1 MCIAGKYIVRFYKVK
16 QIVLEFS
23 PSYGRLTAL
32 FAMTAEKKKIMLLG
46 GLRYLL
52 PVIRTAHKLGLHVIT
67 CDYLPDNIAHRY
79 SDEYHNVSIIDKEA
93 VLKLAQELRIDGI
106 MSFAVDPGVVTAA
119 YVAEKMGLPNVGPYE
134 SVCILQDKARFREF
148 LRAHQFNCPWS
159 YGFDSVEDAMA
170 AVSQFSWPAIV
181 KPTDSAGSK
190 GVSRVN
196 NNAELLPALRFAME
210 SSLGGHIIVEEYIEK
225 VGDTTGSDSFSIDG
239 KFEFY
244 SFDNQHFD
252 SNSINPF
259 TPSAHSW
266 HSTMSAERQQILK
279 RELQRLIT
287 LLGMKTSIFNVEA
300 RVGVDGKVYIMEVSP
315 RGGGN
320 RLAEVI
326 QLATGVPLIENA
338 VRASVGMPLLDMQ
351 DSHYQDNWLLLM
363 IHSDRDGEFNE
374 LHIHPHYQKY
384 IVEQDLWVSSGDKVR
399 AFRGANDAIGTLIL
413 KCDTMEQV
421 EFACSNASEIVRVI
435 TT

>member
-1 MCIAGKYIVRFYKVK
+1 M
-16 QIVLEFS
+16 LEFS

-32 FAMTAEKKKIMLLG
+32 FAMTEEKKKIMLLG

-52 PVIRTAHKLGLHVIT
+52 PVIRTAHELGLHVIT

-159 YGFDSVEDAMA
+159 YGFNSVEAAMA
-170 AVSQFSWPAIV
+170 ALSQFSWPAIV
-181 KPTDSAGSK
+181 KPTDAAGSK
-190 GVSRVN
+190 GVSRVDSEQ
-196 NNAELLPALRFAME
+196 ELLPALHLAME
-210 SSLGGHIIVEEYIEK
+210 HSLGGHIIVEEYIEK
-225 VGDTTGSDSFSIDG
+225 CGCSSGSDCFVEDGRLVFESFASQR
-239 KFEFY
+239 
-244 SFDNQHFD
+244 FDETAA
-252 SNSINPF
+252 NPYTPAGTSWPSTF
-259 TPSAHSW
+259 TDAQE
-266 HSTMSAERQQILK
+266 TELAA
-279 RELQRLIT
+279 ELQRLVS
-287 LLGMKTSIFNVEA
+287 LLGMSTALYNVEA
-300 RVGVDGKVYIMEVSP
+300 RVTKDGKPYIMEVSP

-326 QLATGVPLIENA
+326 QMSTGVPLIENA
-338 VRASVGMPLLDMQ
+338 VRASVDMPLLNMQ
-351 DSHYQDNWLLLM
+351 NSRCPGNWLLLM
-363 IHSDRDGEFNE
+363 IHSDRDGVFKE

-384 IVEQDLWVSSGDKVR
+384 IVKQDLWVSPGDKVR
-399 AFRGANDAIGTLIL
+399 SFRGANDAIGTLIL

-421 EFACSNASEIVRVI
+421 EFACSNASEIVRVVVQSQ
-435 TT
+435 